1 MAGDDPGPAVSER
14 GTRVRSFDEAFAE
27 YRPLGTMTDLDEA
40 NAHSDHDTY
49 VANAEF
55 MALVRDIAGALMSE
69 CATGDE
75 SKTGQIAGAW
85 IASAIH
91 IGIASLDAIICSG
104 RSRGD
109 IGRLME
115 REPIDASSD
124 ASSLLRAETP
134 VQRET
139 PDHPS

>member
-91 IGIASLDAIICSG
+91 IGI
-104 RSRGD
+104 D

>member
-1 MAGDDPGPAVSER
+1 M
-14 GTRVRSFDEAFAE
+14 RSFDEAFAE

-91 IGIASLDAIICSG
+91 IGI
-104 RSRGD
+104 D

-115 REPIDASSD
+115 REPID